1 MEPSDFTPQIAN
13 VYHFGNGMVMVFDAD
28 GQQVPEYQGRYED
41 VIDKL
46 RAVYSGPIIATDWVN
61 PHAKSENGS

>member
-1 MEPSDFTPQIAN
+1 MEPADFTTTIAN
-13 VYHFGNGMVMVFDAD
+13 VYHFGNGMVMVFDHN

-61 PHAKSENGS
+61 PNAKPDANS